1 MLATQRYEIPLIHPA
16 VLNLEKT
23 STRIMLRFV
32 ILQGMVYTPCLFF
45 QFVEVQPN
53 DGFGTLLPLET
64 IDLEVIFSPKK
75 AKDYKFELNCKSLI
89 NRSVLEHTRNNGFLY
104 ICVFYC

>member
-1 MLATQRYEIPLIHPA
+1 MLATQRYKIPLRPT
-16 VLNLEKT
+16 VLNLEMT
-23 STRIMLRFV
+23 ITRILLRFV
-32 ILQGMVYTPCLFF
+32 ILPDMGYTPCLFF

-89 NRSVLEHTRNNGFLY
+89 NRSVLKHTRNKAFL
-104 ICVFYC
+104 

>member
-1 MLATQRYEIPLIHPA
+1 M
-16 VLNLEKT
+16 T
-23 STRIMLRFV
+23 SSRVMLRFV
-32 ILQGMVYTPCLFF
+32 TLQDNELYFVFLF

-89 NRSVLEHTRNNGFLY
+89 NRSVLKHTRNNVFLY
-104 ICVFYC
+104 IFGWFFLL